1 MWRLT
6 VVLILYTAQ
15 AFHLPVRPA
24 PFTAPAGAYGLLQF
38 RAADGA
44 ARAPAAALDV
54 ILDGR
59 TDQTVVLTPGVNRT
73 SYEALLGPLTAGTHE
88 VRLTP
93 STLWQWD
100 ASITIDGLSV
110 EVVPATDPRA
120 IYLAHA
126 PAIGLRAD
134 TVGTASDLPL
144 MMYVE
149 DVRENAARWLKYS
162 VIFSHE
168 DGGTPGV
175 ALMARWGRTTDIE
188 LAYEVE
194 LQEGRAVRS
203 RHQGPDH
210 RLIAKSPVDVSTPHL
225 LVSTLNNMF
234 VDRGHAAVVTR
245 MVPKAIDLTGRSRE
259 SVMDDHPW
267 MYRVM
272 ARELATERPAGVGD
286 PIDYL
291 YVDLELKSRGAGVAL
306 GARSTDGTTWWSDRG
321 RPDLVVS
328 RQGELRIAVPA
339 PAANQLHALAV
350 RCDPRPDPNPLSEP
364 AHCAVELR
372 RTFRLTTDHQPG
384 RSLTGPARLAIDA
397 GTAREIAI
405 SVSKIER

>member
-24 PFTAPAGAYGLLQF
+24 TYTAPAGAYGLLQF

-126 PAIGLRAD
+126 PAIGL
-134 TVGTASDLPL
+134 LH
-144 MMYVE
+144 
-149 DVRENAARWLKYS
+149 
-162 VIFSHE
+162 FS
-168 DGGTPGV
+168 GG
-175 ALMARWGRTTDIE
+175 I
-188 LAYEVE
+188 
-194 LQEGRAVRS
+194 
-203 RHQGPDH
+203 
-210 RLIAKSPVDVSTPHL
+210 KVS
-225 LVSTLNNMF
+225 
-234 VDRGHAAVVTR
+234 GH
-245 MVPKAIDLTGRSRE
+245 
-259 SVMDDHPW
+259 
-267 MYRVM
+267 
-272 ARELATERPAGVGD
+272 
-286 PIDYL
+286 
-291 YVDLELKSRGAGVAL
+291 
-306 GARSTDGTTWWSDRG
+306 
-321 RPDLVVS
+321 
-328 RQGELRIAVPA
+328 
-339 PAANQLHALAV
+339 PAAAASFEELGY
-350 RCDPRPDPNPLSEP
+350 P
-364 AHCAVELR
+364 A
-372 RTFRLTTDHQPG
+372 
-384 RSLTGPARLAIDA
+384 
-397 GTAREIAI
+397 
-405 SVSKIER
+405 SVGFWIGA